1 MSAKE
6 IKQRKGFFKEFGT
19 ILVRRHGQ
27 NYYSSYHNQSRVTTD
42 EAATRFGRYIRAARA
57 NRGLSMAALA
67 SQTRLSEAT
76 LTALEQGIILS
87 CDIKAKWLKDLAKAL
102 GENEEDFYFLLGRE
116 ISYSRRW
123 SWLNDWLLRL
133 QGQQFPLYYF
143 FNQKKVIPLK
153 IFLQPKPVYAV
164 YSALLF
170 CCLIGGFVLFS
181 PPPFSEPLP
190 PPTKANS
197 FVKVEPQ
204 TQFNPVRTEFDFQT
218 KTTVLPI
225 AFVGR
230 QVCCIY

>member
-27 NYYSSYHNQSRVTTD
+27 NYYSSYSNQSRVTTD
-42 EAATRFGRYIRAARA
+42 EAATRFGRYIRAARS
-57 NRGLSMAALA
+57 NRGLSVAALA
-67 SQTRLSEAT
+67 AQTRLSEAT

-87 CDIKAKWLKDLAKAL
+87 CDIKTKWLKDLAKAL
-102 GENEEDFYFLLGRE
+102 GENEENFYFLLGRE
-116 ISYSRRW
+116 ISYSQRW

-143 FNQKKVIPLK
+143 FNQKKIISLK

-181 PPPFSEPLP
+181 PPSFSDPLP
-190 PPTKANS
+190 SPTKANS

-230 QVCCIY
+230 KVCCIY

>member
-6 IKQRKGFFKEFGT
+6 IKQRKGFFKEFGA

-27 NYYSSYHNQSRVTTD
+27 NYYSSYYNQSRVTTD

-57 NRGLSMAALA
+57 NQGLSVAALA

-87 CDIKAKWLKDLAKAL
+87 CDIKTKWLKDLAKAL
-102 GENEEDFYFLLGRE
+102 GENEEDFCFLLGRE
-116 ISYSRRW
+116 ISYSHRW

-133 QGQQFPLYYF
+133 QGQQFPLCYF
-143 FNQKKVIPLK
+143 FNPKKVISLK

-181 PPPFSEPLP
+181 PPPFSDPLP
-190 PPTKANS
+190 SPTKANS

-204 TQFNPVRTEFDFQT
+204 TQFNPVRTEFDFET

-230 QVCCIY
+230 KVCCIY